1 MIWLRGLRE
10 QAVDTNMSRSEKIVA
25 SLTVAVLVAGF
36 ATAAFP
42 KFSNTSVHG
51 SIHTLRA
58 SGSHSNAEFH
68 AGLANMSKAKV
79 SI

>member
-10 QAVDTNMSRSEKIVA
+10 QAMDTNMSRSEKIVA

-36 ATAAFP
+36 ATAVFP
-42 KFSNTSVHG
+42 KFANTSVHG

-58 SGSHSNAEFH
+58 GSHSNAEFH
-68 AGLANMSKAKV
+68 AGLANISEGKV